1 LKHRTKEE
9 IAALILEAIINSNR
23 ATSTI
28 IMYKAY
34 LGYVQLKAFL
44 SSLLE
49 KGLIEYNKQDRL
61 YTITEK
67 GMHFL
72 QVYSQLNQLR
82 TTTSALNPITSQF
95 QIIEHLQIANDIASR
110 QSNHLAMYNEQGAR
124 TNHTRKCEK
133 CLTLCANHKE
143 LKLHKVQYHS
153 Y

>member
-1 LKHRTKEE
+1 MKHRTKEE
-9 IAALILEAIINSNR
+9 IAAVILEAIVNSNR

-34 LGYVQLKAFL
+34 LGYVQLKSFL

-49 KGLIEYNKQDRL
+49 KGLIEYNTQDRL

-72 QVYSQLNQLR
+72 RVYNQINQLR
-82 TTTSALNPITSQF
+82 TRTIALNTTSEF
-95 QIIEHLQIANDIASR
+95 QITEHMQIANDIASR
-110 QSNHLAMYNEQGAR
+110 QSNHLAIYNEQGAR

-133 CLTLCANHKE
+133 CLMLCANHKE

>member
-1 LKHRTKEE
+1 MKHRTKEE
-9 IAALILEAIINSNR
+9 IAALILEAIVNSNR

-61 YTITEK
+61 YTITEN

-72 QVYSQLNQLR
+72 QVYNQLNQLR
-82 TTTSALNPITSQF
+82 TTTSALNTTSKF
-95 QIIEHLQIANDIASR
+95 QIIEPLQIANDIASR
-110 QSNHLAMYNEQGAR
+110 QSNHLAIYNEQGAR
-124 TNHTRKCEK
+124 TNHMRKCEK